1 MPKEEPSELYVT
13 IPKVTQTIDAFVLL
27 LYSSAHF
34 FPNYKEHKKNP
45 ISLPSFPKKKK
56 KTLPEPPGPAYYY
69 SIANINKGQPKPNS
83 KDRKK

>member
-34 FPNYKEHKKNP
+34 FPNYKEHKKKSKITP
-45 ISLPSFPKKKK
+45 LLSKKKK
-56 KTLPEPPGPAYYY
+56 
-69 SIANINKGQPKPNS
+69 
-83 KDRKK
+83 RKKNLCLSLLGPPIIIQSPT